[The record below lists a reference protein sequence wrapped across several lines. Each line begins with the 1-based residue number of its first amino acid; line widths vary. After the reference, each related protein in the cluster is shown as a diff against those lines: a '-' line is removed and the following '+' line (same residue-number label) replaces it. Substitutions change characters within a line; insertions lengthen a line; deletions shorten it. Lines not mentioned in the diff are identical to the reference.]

1 MSQLHMVSE
10 ADKQNNLCFVCVLL
24 MVLCEP
30 RGAAVLGS
38 SRRTDQRRSQAPH
51 CLSPPLPLT
60 HTHTH
65 THTHTL
71 HNSSSGHSADDRVM
85 IEL

>member
-38 SRRTDQRRSQAPH
+38 SRRTDQRRSQAP
-51 CLSPPLPLT
+51 CRLSPPASTNT
-60 HTHTH
+60 HTHNAGPVGDETI
-65 THTHTL
+65 
-71 HNSSSGHSADDRVM
+71 M
-85 IEL
+85 IKPRAH